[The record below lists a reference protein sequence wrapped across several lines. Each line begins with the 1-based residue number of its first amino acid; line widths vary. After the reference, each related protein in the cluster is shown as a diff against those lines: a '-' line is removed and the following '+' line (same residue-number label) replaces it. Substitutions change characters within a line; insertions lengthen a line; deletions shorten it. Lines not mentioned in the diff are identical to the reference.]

1 MSAVLRHV
9 WARGSE
15 SLGVPKCQPHLVFRS
30 VSWLP
35 DCWIQLMPGFCGRLL
50 WYLGVGICL
59 DPEPWCHVD
68 LCCACLDACV
78 VRVYISVVRVEVM
91 K

>member
-1 MSAVLRHV
+1 
-9 WARGSE
+9 
-15 SLGVPKCQPHLVFRS
+15 
-30 VSWLP
+30 
-35 DCWIQLMPGFCGRLL
+35 MPGFCGRLL